1 MPYDCGMDTTYA
13 AAQLITDVSL
23 AMLRDAIAGLPDEAV
38 QWKPLP
44 EASSMNVLVV
54 HSITSARFF
63 LGCGA
68 GKKTSRRHYLEADRV
83 AAFESRGAT
92 TAQLLQAI
100 DEAAVE
106 FRHLLGHAPATA
118 LAEVIAWPEEYPD
131 ERFTGAECLF
141 RAIGH
146 LREHVG
152 HAQLMHDLWLA
163 AHP

>member
-1 MPYDCGMDTTYA
+1 MDTTYA
-13 AAQLITDVSL
+13 AAQLITDASL
-23 AMLRDAIAGLPDEAV
+23 AMLRDAVAGLPEEAV

-44 EASSMNVLVV
+44 DASSINVLVM

-68 GKKTSRRHYLEADRV
+68 GKKTSRRRYLEADRV
-83 AAFESRGAT
+83 AAFESKGAT
-92 TAQLLQAI
+92 TGQLLQAI

-118 LAEVIAWPEEYPD
+118 LTEVIAWPEEYPD
-131 ERFTGAECLF
+131 EKFTGVECLF
-141 RAIGH
+141 RAVGH

>member
-1 MPYDCGMDTTYA
+1 MRYMDTTYA

-23 AMLRDAIAGLPDEAV
+23 SMLRDAVAGLPDRAV

-44 EASSMNVLVV
+44 NTSSLNVLVV

-68 GKKTSRRHYLEADRV
+68 GKKTSRRQYLEAGRV
-83 AAFESRGAT
+83 VAFESKGAT
-92 TAQLLQAI
+92 TAQLLEAI
-100 DEAAVE
+100 DEATVE
-106 FRHLLGHAPATA
+106 FRHLLGHAPPGALTA
-118 LAEVIAWPEEYPD
+118 VVEWPDEYPD
-131 ERFTGAECLF
+131 DAFTGVECLF

-152 HAQLMHDLWLA
+152 HAQLMRDLWLA